1 MVRWWGGVFPKAR
14 QSHVIDFMH
23 KFARM
28 VGVRRLGVSTRQDFR
43 ARPTSRASRA
53 SRASRVSR
61 ARGPRGRTSRA
72 SRASRGS
79 AEMHACAGLKFRAQA
94 LTRPAASV
102 SALLLLTTYS
112 RHSFVAAHT
121 ATAAATKHWA
131 FRLRRCLLLGSCS
144 CGFKAMLFM
153 LLDLSCFLRSL
164 FAVLGATRS
173 PRVPAL
179 AP

>member
-1 MVRWWGGVFPKAR
+1 MGRGISKGKAKSCHRLLHAQVCKDGGCKKVGGLHPSRLQGKA
-14 QSHVIDFMH
+14 HV
-23 KFARM
+23 
-28 VGVRRLGVSTRQDFR
+28 TRITRVTRVTRVTR
-43 ARPTSRASRA
+43 AGAQGPDVT
-53 SRASRVSR
+53 RV
-61 ARGPRGRTSRA
+61 T

-173 PRVPAL
+173 PRVPGL